1 MSSQSN
7 TVVHLRGGGSSTL
20 PCEPKVNLKYKIMSI
35 QLMPKIEKRT
45 MKGNA
50 IAKIQPKQTTQSTS
64 NTLPSLYNL

>member
-7 TVVHLRGGGSSTL
+7 TVVHLRGVGSSTL

-50 IAKIQPKQTTQSTS
+50 IAKI
-64 NTLPSLYNL
+64 

>member
-7 TVVHLRGGGSSTL
+7 TVVHLRGNGSSTL

-45 MKGNA
+45 TKSNVV
-50 IAKIQPKQTTQSTS
+50 AKV
-64 NTLPSLYNL
+64 